1 MTLVH
6 DLISLYIYIL
16 LAVIILSWIPVTRS
30 DGALAQ
36 VNRVL
41 RTLTEPV
48 LAPLRSILPRPNFG
62 GVGIDL
68 SALVA
73 LIILEFI
80 NRII

>member
-1 MTLVH
+1 MTIVH
-6 DLISLYIYIL
+6 DLITLYIYIL

-30 DGALAQ
+30 DGGLAQ
-36 VNRVL
+36 TNRVL
-41 RTLTEPV
+41 RRLTEPV
-48 LAPLRSILPRPNFG
+48 LQPLRAILPRPNFG

-73 LIILEFI
+73 LIILEFL

>member
-1 MTLVH
+1 MTIVH
-6 DLISLYIYIL
+6 DLITLYIYIL
-16 LAVIILSWIPVTRS
+16 LAVIILSWVPVTRS

-36 VNRVL
+36 TNRVL
-41 RTLTEPV
+41 RRLTEPV

-73 LIILEFI
+73 LIILEFL

>member
-1 MTLVH
+1 MTIVH

-30 DGALAQ
+30 DGGLAQ
-36 VNRVL
+36 TNRVL
-41 RTLTEPV
+41 RALTEPV
-48 LAPLRSILPRPNFG
+48 LAPLRAILPRPSFG

-73 LIILEFI
+73 LILLEFL

>member
-6 DLISLYIYIL
+6 DLITLYILIL
-16 LAVIILSWIPVTRS
+16 FAAIILSWVPVANP
-30 DGALAQ
+30 DGGLAQ

-41 RTLTEPV
+41 RRLTEP
-48 LAPLRSILPRPNFG
+48 LLQPLRAILPRPNFG

-68 SALVA
+68 SALVL
-73 LIILEFI
+73 LIILEVI